1 MSEAPAEICRPSFQ
15 QYTLLGD
22 ITTSW
27 AGFYGI
33 AVVNLLSEEESFPSL
48 MEICRGIGEWSFAH
62 QDSRQWDG
70 FTLAKFTMYSM

>member
-27 AGFYGI
+27 AGFYDI

-48 MEICRGIGEWSFAH
+48 MEICRGIGE
-62 QDSRQWDG
+62 
-70 FTLAKFTMYSM
+70 